1 MFILPN
7 FSLAQIKR
15 TPIINKT
22 KAGFDPTKSPLDPCL
37 VEVQAIPNLSSGENT
52 GSLNLRSNVP
62 NDKDKVLKTSEETKP
77 WIHFDLGS
85 VQKLK
90 KVRFKP
96 EIAANQQ
103 KSYFLLYSSDMP
115 LDQSLSSVSYRS
127 ESVTLNGTDFIE
139 LNNIEARYIK
149 IQLIEDIPQSLALS
163 GIQFLAACG
172 PTPTPEDG
180 KCDNGGFERGDFTGW
195 TAESG
200 IRTVDGSILQNVKGF
215 LPNRHQ
221 ILSLPIKDPIV
232 SIGSPCSGSFVARLG
247 EPNVAGA
254 GIERLSYTF
263 TVDNTN
269 ADFFFRYAFVLN
281 DGGHPLDRQAYF
293 QYKFYKIEN
302 GSKIEIP
309 ELGKKI
315 IAEENNPYF
324 TKIGSILYK
333 NWTCERKDLSTYIGK
348 TMVVEYTNAD
358 CSEGVHYAY
367 TYIDGICTTIK
378 DNAPVATIVGAS
390 SVCSD
395 PDYVY
400 SGTTSCGGN
409 RYTWKLAKVNTKFVQ
424 NVAFEDFIGL
434 PSTINI
440 LDFCKKNNVNIE
452 FNTTYRLTLIVGND
466 CSESTVTKDIFI
478 SNREL
483 VKYKDIAVCSGY
495 TGTIA
500 MQGEINTCEGCT
512 YYWSPSYKFENPTSP
527 FAYLKPQFA
536 QCGTTVTVYAT
547 TANGCVSTDQVKIY
561 PINSNILSISK
572 DVDYSNVPKSQFCN
586 YDINAKVN
594 TECLPIE
601 FLKVKLTTEADPT
614 YVKFGELTNNVSN
627 AYNYNFKIPQSLGND
642 LVNSSDKF
650 SITIVPISDFLH
662 VYGDGCF
669 PTLTSTLENRFWY
682 WGYFNLQNKFIK
694 GFLPVKQIDYN
705 NADGPGIA
713 MNAWL
718 APIQATLNQNR
729 NFTASHIKGHGMT
742 AFWRKIEIFSRWGN
756 LVRSFEESAGLPTIT
771 LHNRFP
777 DSRYYMW
784 DGNLRLIGYINGE
797 PEYESAPTGTYTW
810 HINLENCT
818 RSRTEPIKED
828 WKGSVD
834 KLD

>member
-1 MFILPN
+1 MNPDFVFSQKKGGSIGLPTAP
-7 FSLAQIKR
+7 SS
-15 TPIINKT
+15 PIPI
-22 KAGFDPTKSPLDPCL
+22 DPCQ
-37 VEVQAIPNLSSGENT
+37 VTPVSFAFSSQENT
-52 GSLNLRSNVP
+52 NSLNLRSSN
-62 NDKDKVLKTSEETKP
+62 NQNGKDKILKTNEEVKP

-96 EIAANQQ
+96 EVADNQQ
-103 KSYFLLYSSDMP
+103 KSYFLLYSSNQP
-115 LDQSLSSVSYRS
+115 LDQSQSSVSYQSR
-127 ESVTLNGTDFIE
+127 SVTLKGTDFIE
-139 LNNIEARYIK
+139 LDNIEARYIK
-149 IQLIEDIPQSLALS
+149 IQLVEEIPQSLALS
-163 GIQFLAACG
+163 AVQFLAACG

-200 IRTVDGSILQNVKGF
+200 RREVDGSIVDIVKGF

-221 ILSLPIKDPIV
+221 ILSLPMKDPIV
-232 SIGSPCSGSFVARLG
+232 SIGSPCSGNFVARLG
-247 EPNVAGA
+247 EPGIAGA
-254 GIERLSYTF
+254 RVERLSYSF

-269 ADFFFRYAFVLN
+269 ANFFFRYAFVLN
-281 DGGHPLDRQAYF
+281 DGGHPLARQAFF

-302 GSKIEIP
+302 GVKIEIP
-309 ELGKKI
+309 ELGNKI

-324 TKIGSILYK
+324 TKTGSILYK
-333 NWTCERKDLSTYIGK
+333 NWTCERKDLSSYIGK
-348 TMVVEYTNAD
+348 AMVVEYTNAD
-358 CSEGVHYAY
+358 CSEGIHYAY
-367 TYIDGICTTIK
+367 TYIDGICTTLK
-378 DNAPVATIVGAS
+378 DNTPVATIAGAS

-409 RYTWKLAKVNTKFVQ
+409 SYTWKLGQVTLKTIKNQVS
-424 NVAFEDFIGL
+424 EDFFGV
-434 PSTINI
+434 PSNLNI
-440 LDFCKKNNVNIE
+440 LDFYRKFNLNFE
-452 FNTTYRLTLIVGND
+452 YNTTYRLTLIVKND

-483 VKYKDIAVCSGY
+483 VRYKDIAICSDY
-495 TGTIA
+495 SGTIA
-500 MQGEINTCEGCT
+500 MQAEINTCEGCT

-536 QCGTTVTVYAT
+536 QCGTTLTVYAT

-561 PINSNILSISK
+561 PINSNVLSISK
-572 DVDYSNVPKSQFCN
+572 DVDYSNAPKSQFCY

-594 TECLPIE
+594 TDCLPVE
-601 FLKVKLTTEADPT
+601 LLKVKLTTEADPT
-614 YVKFGELTNNVSN
+614 YVKFGDLTNNVSN

-642 LVNSSDKF
+642 LVSSSNKF

-662 VYGDGCF
+662 VYGNTCF
-669 PTLTSTLENRFWY
+669 PTVTSALENRFWY
-682 WGYFNLQNKFIK
+682 WGYFDLQNKFIK

-705 NADGPGIA
+705 NVAQPGIA

-718 APIQATLNQNR
+718 APIQATLNQNK

-756 LVRSFEESAGLPTIT
+756 LVRSFEETAGLPTIT
-771 LHNRFP
+771 LHNPFP
-777 DSRYYMW
+777 DDRWYMW
-784 DGNLRLIGYINGE
+784 DGNLKLTGYINGE
-797 PEYESAPTGTYTW
+797 PQYEAAPQGTFTW
-810 HINLENCT
+810 YINLENCT
-818 RSRTEPIKED
+818 HSRTEPLKVD
-828 WKGSVD
+828 WTGSVD